1 MRGTEEVIE
10 DRGREKGYSR
20 MKEESTEKCKEI
32 RRKKWRA
39 RKKERREGGGGG
51 GEKRRGKDREKG
63 LAGCRWV

>member
-1 MRGTEEVIE
+1 MREREEVIE
-10 DRGREKGYSR
+10 HEGREKGYSR
-20 MKEESTEKCKEI
+20 MKEESREKCKEI

-51 GEKRRGKDREKG
+51 EKRRGKDREKG